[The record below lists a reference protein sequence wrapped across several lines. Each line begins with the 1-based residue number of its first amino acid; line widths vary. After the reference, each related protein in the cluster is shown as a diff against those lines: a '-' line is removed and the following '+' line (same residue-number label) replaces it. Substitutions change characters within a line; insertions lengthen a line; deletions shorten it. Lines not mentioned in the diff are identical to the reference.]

1 MAGFA
6 GFSMADEI
14 VDFFYRGIAI
24 TIGSNLYMRLLV
36 SPSSR
41 SGGGTETNYT
51 GYSRLIIPRDTTIFG
66 ASTGTGSRSNIIV
79 IEFAS
84 ATSLGNGPFVAWDI
98 VNTSSGAFTK
108 LYNGGPVL
116 PARAV
121 ELNKPQRFGIGRL
134 QLSF

>member
-1 MAGFA
+1 MPGFV
-6 GFSMADEI
+6 GFTTADEI
-14 VDFFYRGIAI
+14 LDFLYRGVAF
-24 TIGSNLYMRLLV
+24 TIGADLYMRLLV

-41 SGGGTETNYT
+41 AGGGTETNYT
-51 GYSRLIIPRDTTIFG
+51 GYARYVITRGTSIFG
-66 ASTGTGSRSNIIV
+66 ASTGTGSRSKIIL
-79 IEFAS
+79 IDFAP

-98 VNTSSGAFTK
+98 VDTSSGAFTK
-108 LYNGGPVL
+108 LYNGGPIV